1 LIDQRRRVSLA
12 AAFSLEDRMR
22 ALGMALALAACAPA
36 ADQPAEAPAAKQ
48 QEATALETQPQS
60 AEANLAAMPSWE
72 GARAAGVDFRGVGQ
86 EPGWLIDI
94 HRQDRIVL
102 LLDYGESLTEFPL
115 PAPSAPQEGV
125 TRYETQAHG
134 KSLTVTIRRTPCQ
147 DGMSGETYPARVEIV
162 IDGRALNGC
171 GRSV

>member
-1 LIDQRRRVSLA
+1 LEWLWRWPRARPPPINPLKRQRPSSRRRRRWRRS
-12 AAFSLEDRMR
+12 R
-22 ALGMALALAACAPA
+22 
-36 ADQPAEAPAAKQ
+36 K
-48 QEATALETQPQS
+48 
-60 AEANLAAMPSWE
+60 
-72 GARAAGVDFRGVGQ
+72 ARKPTSPRCGVGQ